1 MTASVG
7 ASPERLSGALS
18 SETLFMRPCFF
29 YTAAPVLEALP
40 EASLPEFAFI
50 GRSNVGKSSLIN
62 ALVHRRK
69 LVRTG
74 HRPGQTRQLNFFN
87 LAERLFLV
95 DLPGYGYAAAP
106 VGVTR
111 TWQKLTR
118 RYLAT
123 RRPLRLVFVLVEA
136 RLGLGPR
143 DRAFLEWLADHAS
156 PACLVLTK
164 ADKKGTPQT
173 PQQLGSLPSFMHA
186 VPILTSTKHGTGL
199 DSLRELIFSRI
210 DVADGSGRTATTGL

>member
-7 ASPERLSGALS
+7 ASPERVSVALS

-29 YTAAPVLEALP
+29 YTAAPVFEALP

-74 HRPGQTRQLNFFN
+74 RRPGQTRQLNFFN

-106 VGVTR
+106 VGVAR
-111 TWQKLTR
+111 SWHKLTR

-123 RRPLRLVFVLVEA
+123 RRPLRMVFVLVEA
-136 RLGLGPR
+136 RLGLGPQ
-143 DRAFLEWLADHAS
+143 DRVFLEWLADHASHTS

-164 ADKKGTPQT
+164 ADKKGTPQE
-173 PQQLGSLPSFMHA
+173 LGSLPSFMRS
-186 VPILTSTKHGTGL
+186 VPVLASAKRGTGL
-199 DSLRELIFSRI
+199 DSLRELIFSCLDAPDR
-210 DVADGSGRTATTGL
+210 SG